1 MRLNFVDFAFVS
13 FIFFLD
19 RHGILF
25 YVKEKKSIFFDNS
38 LGLQGLLTYFM
49 VALNKISIFLD
60 F

>member
-19 RHGILF
+19 RHGIFF

-49 VALNKISIFLD
+49 VALNKICIFLD